1 MWIQPLNL
9 PRPSSLSPIRTQAP
23 NRNPDLPESQSQS
36 HPSSTTAPDPDPAA
50 AALSDLQAQ
59 LHDTHTSLASHV
71 DEMRVL
77 EGVFAE
83 HDAIQRVAG
92 VLRVLVEKITEAA
105 GGENG
110 GGGGW

>member
-1 MWIQPLNL
+1 M
-9 PRPSSLSPIRTQAP
+9 
-23 NRNPDLPESQSQS
+23 
-36 HPSSTTAPDPDPAA
+36 
-50 AALSDLQAQ
+50 
-59 LHDTHTSLASHV
+59 
-71 DEMRVL
+71 L

-83 HDAIQRVAG
+83 HDAIQHAAG

>member
-1 MWIQPLNL
+1 MDPASESTTPIFPLPHPYSSPKPK
-9 PRPSSLSPIRTQAP
+9 PRPPRIAIA
-23 NRNPDLPESQSQS
+23 
-36 HPSSTTAPDPDPAA
+36 PSSTTAPDPDPAA

-71 DEMRVL
+71 EEMRVL